1 MTRSKLLCLLWRGVA
16 LRGVSVS
23 VLLVLL
29 GRCLQRCYLVCA
41 CDICMLGFSVASSG
55 SSSGQRFVL
64 SIMRAPLHVLVVLF
78 SSAFGVLAFAGFRVF
93 PLPPLPIGDC
103 FFH

>member
-1 MTRSKLLCLLWRGVA
+1 MTRSKLLCLLWRGVN
-16 LRGVSVS
+16 VS

-29 GRCLQRCYLVCA
+29 GRCLQRCYLACVCVN
-41 CDICMLGFSVASSG
+41 CMLGFSVASSG

-64 SIMRAPLHVLVVLF
+64 PIMRAPSHVLVVLF
-78 SSAFGVLAFAGFRVF
+78 SSVFGVLAFAGFQVF
-93 PLPPLPIGDC
+93 PLPPYWGL